1 MMVPDYGLIGE
12 IMLFSFGFTDGR
24 SCANKMV
31 ATFRLC
37 SEQLSSQCHYDYGMR
52 AVKTVIEAAGLN
64 KRKYPD
70 QKEPIILLRAL
81 RDVNVPKFL
90 KDDLPL
96 FENIITDLFP
106 GVERPKI
113 DYGALETASA
123 EQCKKFNLQPTPYF
137 LKKVFEL
144 FDMIQVRH

>member
-70 QKEPIILLRAL
+70 QSESQILLRAL

-106 GVERPKI
+106 GVEKPAV
-113 DYGALETASA
+113 DYSMLQKEMTRISK
-123 EQCKKFNLQPTPYF
+123 ERNLQNTPS
-137 LKKVFEL
+137 
-144 FDMIQVRH
+144 FDAKIFQLYD